1 MTDTKYLIRMYTPKR
16 NETLKTRMYE
26 GNAQGALAIMSAWIL
41 DAQTIANNIEDTVCV
56 RVNGGCENFLSACSY
71 VEPEVRQ

>member
-1 MTDTKYLIRMYTPKR
+1 MTDTKYLIRMYAPKR

-71 VEPEVRQ
+71 VEPEVKQ